1 MRGIARHLAM
11 TASDRLFTSHR
22 LHSLA
27 DLRGRFPVCEHAADS
42 RRPAQAGESIK
53 HSHKSLR
60 R

>member
-11 TASDRLFTSHR
+11 TASDRLFTPHR

-27 DLRGRFPVCEHAADS
+27 DLPGRFPVCEHAADS

-53 HSHKSLR
+53 HNHKSLR
-60 R
+60 Q